1 MAWKPS
7 YVSLADM
14 KDYLRVTHNNDDAKI
29 TLAIAAASRSIDKHC
44 GRQFGNLNTLTL
56 LRYRAW
62 YNRVDALWTVN
73 IGDVYSAA
81 GLVVTVGGTTVTQYD
96 LLPDDAA
103 LNGRPW
109 ERITFRSNVERRPSG
124 KPLEVGVLGLP
135 GWAAQPVEVSAACQ
149 LQVHRLRD
157 RQDSP
162 FGIAGSPQGGGELR
176 LLARLDPDVEVL
188 LESVIRRWGAR

>member
-7 YVSLADM
+7 YVTLQDA
-14 KDYLRVTHNNDDAKI
+14 KDYMRVTHNNDDAKI
-29 TLAIAAASRSIDKHC
+29 TLAIAATSRTIDDHC
-44 GRQFGNLNTLTL
+44 HRQFGNLAALTL

-62 YNRVDALWTVN
+62 FNRKDRLWTVS
-73 IGDVYSAA
+73 IKDVYSST
-81 GLVVTVGGTTVTQYD
+81 GLVVTVGTTAVTQYD

-109 ERITFRSNVERRPSG
+109 ERITFRANAERQPTG
-124 KPLEVGVLGLP
+124 APLEVGVLGLP
-135 GWAAQPVEVSAACQ
+135 GWATQPVEVTQACQ
-149 LQVHRLRD
+149 LQVHRLRSRGD
-157 RQDSP
+157 AP

-188 LESVIRRWGAR
+188 LASVERKWYAA